1 MFRKERL
8 RRERLLATFDDARR
22 NSSILEN
29 ACITM
34 TTTLFALCKEDAN
47 DDDAHAEKNRISFPL
62 PFLSREWIEREKSRI
77 GKKKPAQHVV
87 NMLASLLASKSSK
100 KAAFFGRRWWRGGG
114 AFLTSS
120 SRFLTTTTTTT
131 TPKSVETSSSKK
143 FFVKPPLP
151 RALEGCKKIVAVA
164 SGKGGVGKSTTATNL
179 AVAAAKLG
187 KKVALLDA
195 DVFGPSIPLLM
206 NVKDAT
212 MKTTTTKDGA
222 KVMVPVENFNVKIQS
237 MGFLLPN
244 DQAAVWRG
252 PMVMGALNKLIR
264 ETAWG
269 SDLDVLFVDMPPGTG
284 DAHITVA
291 QKIPISGVVV
301 VSTPNEL
308 SLIDAR
314 RAVDMYTKVDAKIL
328 GVVEN
333 MSYFSADNGKTKHF
347 PFGKR
352 GGSEFA
358 KQLGVEIL
366 AEVPILEGVSR
377 GGDFGRPVAASL
389 KSSETEEN
397 NEEGEIYR
405 TIAKKIFDE
414 S

>member
-1 MFRKERL
+1 MYNDDDDSLRVVQR
-8 RRERLLATFDDARR
+8 RRERRR
-22 NSSILEN
+22 RSRG
-29 ACITM
+29 
-34 TTTLFALCKEDAN
+34 
-47 DDDAHAEKNRISFPL
+47 EKPDFVSAS
-62 PFLSREWIEREKSRI
+62 FLSREWIEREKSRI

>member
-1 MFRKERL
+1 MDR
-8 RRERLLATFDDARR
+8 
-22 NSSILEN
+22 
-29 ACITM
+29 
-34 TTTLFALCKEDAN
+34 
-47 DDDAHAEKNRISFPL
+47 
-62 PFLSREWIEREKSRI
+62 EREKSRI
-77 GKKKPAQHVV
+77 GKKKPAQQTRSKH
-87 NMLASLLASKSSK
+87 MLASLLLASKSSK
-100 KAAFFGRRWWRGGG
+100 KAAFFGRRMVARRRSIFDVVVV
-114 AFLTSS
+114 AF
-120 SRFLTTTTTTT
+120 FNDDDDDDDDD
-131 TPKSVETSSSKK
+131 VEDDRQTSSSKK

-212 MKTTTTKDGA
+212 MKTTTTKDGR

-291 QKIPISGVVV
+291 QKIPISGVIV

>member
-1 MFRKERL
+1 MDR
-8 RRERLLATFDDARR
+8 
-22 NSSILEN
+22 
-29 ACITM
+29 
-34 TTTLFALCKEDAN
+34 
-47 DDDAHAEKNRISFPL
+47 
-62 PFLSREWIEREKSRI
+62 EREKSRI
-77 GKKKPAQHVV
+77 GKKKPAQQTRSKH
-87 NMLASLLASKSSK
+87 MLASLLLASKSSK

-120 SRFLTTTTTTT
+120 SSRFLTTTTTTTT
-131 TPKSVETSSSKK
+131 TPKSVETKSSSKK

-291 QKIPISGVVV
+291 QKIPISGVIV

-347 PFGKR
+347 PFGQP

>member
-1 MFRKERL
+1 MGSEM
-8 RRERLLATFDDARR
+8 
-22 NSSILEN
+22 
-29 ACITM
+29 CIR
-34 TTTLFALCKEDAN
+34 D
-47 DDDAHAEKNRISFPL
+47 R
-62 PFLSREWIEREKSRI
+62 
-77 GKKKPAQHVV
+77 
-87 NMLASLLASKSSK
+87 
-100 KAAFFGRRWWRGGG
+100 
-114 AFLTSS
+114 
-120 SRFLTTTTTTT
+120 
-131 TPKSVETSSSKK
+131 
-143 FFVKPPLP
+143 
-151 RALEGCKKIVAVA
+151 
-164 SGKGGVGKSTTATNL
+164 
-179 AVAAAKLG
+179 
-187 KKVALLDA
+187 
-195 DVFGPSIPLLM
+195 
-206 NVKDAT
+206 
-212 MKTTTTKDGA
+212 
-222 KVMVPVENFNVKIQS
+222 
-237 MGFLLPN
+237 
-244 DQAAVWRG
+244 
-252 PMVMGALNKLIR
+252 
-264 ETAWG
+264 
-269 SDLDVLFVDMPPGTG
+269 
-284 DAHITVA
+284 
-291 QKIPISGVVV
+291 KIPISGVIV

>member
-1 MFRKERL
+1 M
-8 RRERLLATFDDARR
+8 
-22 NSSILEN
+22 
-29 ACITM
+29 
-34 TTTLFALCKEDAN
+34 
-47 DDDAHAEKNRISFPL
+47 
-62 PFLSREWIEREKSRI
+62 
-77 GKKKPAQHVV
+77 
-87 NMLASLLASKSSK
+87 
-100 KAAFFGRRWWRGGG
+100 
-114 AFLTSS
+114 
-120 SRFLTTTTTTT
+120 
-131 TPKSVETSSSKK
+131 
-143 FFVKPPLP
+143 KPPLP

-212 MKTTTTKDGA
+212 MKMTTTKDGA

>member
-1 MFRKERL
+1 MDR
-8 RRERLLATFDDARR
+8 
-22 NSSILEN
+22 
-29 ACITM
+29 
-34 TTTLFALCKEDAN
+34 
-47 DDDAHAEKNRISFPL
+47 
-62 PFLSREWIEREKSRI
+62 EREKSRI
-77 GKKKPAQHVV
+77 GKKKPAQQTRSKH
-87 NMLASLLASKSSK
+87 MLASLLASKSSK

-131 TPKSVETSSSKK
+131 TPKSVETSSSSTKV
-143 FFVKPPLP
+143 FVKPPLP

>member
-1 MFRKERL
+1 M
-8 RRERLLATFDDARR
+8 
-22 NSSILEN
+22 
-29 ACITM
+29 
-34 TTTLFALCKEDAN
+34 
-47 DDDAHAEKNRISFPL
+47 
-62 PFLSREWIEREKSRI
+62 
-77 GKKKPAQHVV
+77 
-87 NMLASLLASKSSK
+87 
-100 KAAFFGRRWWRGGG
+100 
-114 AFLTSS
+114 TSS
-120 SRFLTTTTTTT
+120 SRFILTKTSP
-131 TPKSVETSSSKK
+131 TPKSGFVVEDDERKTSSSSKK
-143 FFVKPPLP
+143 VFVKPPLP

>member
-1 MFRKERL
+1 
-8 RRERLLATFDDARR
+8 
-22 NSSILEN
+22 
-29 ACITM
+29 M
-34 TTTLFALCKEDAN
+34 TTTLFACKEDAN
-47 DDDAHAEKNRISFPL
+47 DDAHAEKPDFVSAS
-62 PFLSREWIEREKSRI
+62 FLSREWIEREKSRI

>member
-1 MFRKERL
+1 MDR
-8 RRERLLATFDDARR
+8 
-22 NSSILEN
+22 
-29 ACITM
+29 
-34 TTTLFALCKEDAN
+34 
-47 DDDAHAEKNRISFPL
+47 
-62 PFLSREWIEREKSRI
+62 EREKSRI
-77 GKKKPAQHVV
+77 GKKKPAQQHVV

-120 SRFLTTTTTTT
+120 SSRFLTTTTTTTTT